1 MGFQRS
7 VPEPVPKDSEE
18 GFAKAGIATFH
29 GRARFVGR
37 STVQVGEEVLEGR
50 YVVITTGQRP
60 ADLRI
65 PGEENLT
72 TRDQFLDIDE
82 LPKRIVFVGGRY
94 IAFESSYVPACAVSP
109 LAIVH
114 IQ

>member
-29 GRARFVGR
+29 GRARFVGP

-50 YVVITTGQRP
+50 YVVIATGQRP
-60 ADLRI
+60 AGLEI
-65 PGEENLT
+65 PGEEHLT
-72 TRDQFLDIDE
+72 TADQFLELDE
-82 LPKRIVFVGGRY
+82 LPKRVLFIGGGY
-94 IAFESSYVPACAVSP
+94 ITFAVS
-109 LAIVH
+109 LLSTRCGSEL
-114 IQ
+114 